1 MGDARLDGFDPRTVD
16 KVERLLDLLEEF
28 GEHPALAGKIA
39 MHGGTAINLFMFDLP
54 RLSVDIDISY
64 VGAVGRDEM
73 MAERPLVER
82 AIQQAAKAQGYAVS
96 PGEGGHAGR
105 TFVLNYRSPWGPDH
119 VKVDCI
125 YMNRSPLVPPT
136 PRESVMR
143 PGLGVTMFSNEE
155 LAGGKVKAFFDRV
168 KIRDLYDIG
177 NLAHYA
183 ESLSCDDEA
192 RFHKTV
198 LYYASMSAAFP
209 HGFESRPERF
219 EKLHKEYRDQLVPML
234 RKSSESDLDSLVST
248 ARGFIE
254 GFVLPRDN
262 SEREYLDYFA
272 AGDYRP
278 ELLFG
283 QCETA
288 ERAAVNPEALWKLQ
302 NIRKMN

>member
-1 MGDARLDGFDPRTVD
+1 MGDSRLEGFDPRTID
-16 KVERLLDLLEEF
+16 KVERLLDLLEGF
-28 GEHPALAGKIA
+28 GEHPVLAGKMA

-64 VGAVGRDEM
+64 IGAVGRDEM
-73 MAERPLVER
+73 LAERPLVEE
-82 AIQQAAKAQGYAVS
+82 AIRQVAKSQGYAVS

-119 VKVDCI
+119 VKSDCI

-136 PRESVMR
+136 LRESAMR

-177 NLAHYA
+177 NLARYA
-183 ESLSCDDEA
+183 GGLSHAEEA
-192 RFHKTV
+192 RFHRAV
-198 LYYASMSAAFP
+198 LYYASLSASFP
-209 HGFESRPERF
+209 HGFESRPDRF
-219 EKLHKEYRDQLVPML
+219 ASLSREYEEQLVPML
-234 RKSSESDLDSLVST
+234 RKGSESDLGDLVSI
-248 ARGFIE
+248 ACEFIE
-254 GFVLPRDN
+254 SFVLPRDD
-262 SEREYLDYFA
+262 SEREYLDLFA
-272 AGDYRP
+272 AGEYRP

-283 QCETA
+283 PCEEA